1 MMEFTFDGIVRQGFG
16 FYNPNHAAALICAL
30 LPFCWA
36 GLLRWNTLPR
46 GRDLRRRR

>member
-1 MMEFTFDGIVRQGFG
+1 MMEFTYDGIVRQGFG

-36 GLLRWNTLPR
+36 GLLRWKHPAAR
-46 GRDLRRRR
+46 AGFC